1 MLAIAGDAVVGVPA
15 IGRRGGTCCIT
26 QRSKVGRSGAMPT
39 DAGNDRCRRRHTID
53 NGQPGVDGG
62 AVLGIDDTVN
72 RRREYDPALFLQP
85 DEDAVQAGLSGATFA
100 PVMVTSRPPSGRRAR
115 ADPTCRNAAS
125 RHLAIDMNRGRERWV
140 HQHDTRHDAGIE
152 VVVDVRGVKP
162 GRGDGGKE
170 LREEAGTA
178 LGKFVE
184 NERGA
189 GEFSKDGK
197 KAGAGRRFEDDVGR
211 RDRGRHAG
219 DKRQPDGSREL
230 LEGFTFLG
238 PPCLCRKEARNP
250 QQHRQHGG
258 RRRRFGAHGGAIPSQ
273 EQDGRRLAGFIGRL
287 PVPGAGRIGGGKRCL
302 HGIAQNSGVDAP
314 TPFKI
319 GQKAGAQP

>member
-1 MLAIAGDAVVGVPA
+1 
-15 IGRRGGTCCIT
+15 
-26 QRSKVGRSGAMPT
+26 
-39 DAGNDRCRRRHTID
+39 
-53 NGQPGVDGG
+53 
-62 AVLGIDDTVN
+62 
-72 RRREYDPALFLQP
+72 
-85 DEDAVQAGLSGATFA
+85 
-100 PVMVTSRPPSGRRAR
+100 
-115 ADPTCRNAAS
+115 
-125 RHLAIDMNRGRERWV
+125 MNRCRERWV

-162 GRGDGGKE
+162 GRGDGGKK
-170 LREEAGTA
+170 LREDAGTA

-189 GEFSKDGK
+189 GEFSEDGK
-197 KAGAGRRFEDDVGR
+197 KAGAGRRLQNDVGGG
-211 RDRGRHAG
+211 DRGSDAG
-219 DKRQPDGSREL
+219 DVCQSNRRGEL
-230 LEGFTFLG
+230 LKGFTFLG

-258 RRRRFGAHGGAIPSQ
+258 RRRRLGAHGGAIPSQ
-273 EQDGRRLAGFIGRL
+273 EQDGRRLAGVIGRL

-319 GQKAGAQP
+319 GQKLSRSLNDGRSDNCGGTDRERHGGAVDERFGHGRDFSESGTGPSRPALS